1 MNDPFCRHAIRT
13 DLELLQQAADEHQAQ
28 LNYVGAHAVPVGSA
42 GQLLRLGRASDTLER
57 CCTELAQLLDHPPRL
72 DRSGTVRLLPRP
84 ERSHDCAA

>member
-1 MNDPFCRHAIRT
+1 
-13 DLELLQQAADEHQAQ
+13 
-28 LNYVGAHAVPVGSA
+28 VGSA

-84 ERSHDCAA
+84 ERSHDFAA